1 MKINDKE
8 YAEKM
13 KKIVEKY
20 AGDEE
25 ACHVWADD
33 LLCEI
38 LKEFG
43 FIETVEQYDKVPK
56 WYA

>member
-1 MKINDKE
+1 MNDKDKE

-13 KKIVEKY
+13 KQIIKKY
-20 AGDEE
+20 GHDEE
-25 ACHVWADD
+25 VCHIWADD

-38 LKEFG
+38 LKELG
-43 FIETVEQYDKVPK
+43 FKETVEEYDKVPK